1 MNKGVT
7 ADDLLRA
14 SALEAMEA
22 RILLAHALGWRRT
35 ELMTRAHEKLE
46 PTQADTFRRLEQR
59 RDHGEPMAYLVGKRE
74 FFGLDFQITPDVL
87 IPRPE
92 TELLVE
98 CALHAIEM
106 IEAPRVLDLG
116 TGSGVIAVA
125 IASQRPEASIIA
137 TDDSHRALALA
148 ALNAQRLLSGARR
161 GGALRFIAG
170 VWYQALTGLN
180 IQFDVIVSNPPYL
193 AADDPHLCKG
203 DLRFEPR
210 SALTDSA
217 HGLTALETVIA
228 GAHRY
233 LKKGGAL
240 WLEHGYDQADAVR
253 AALFAQGFTR
263 IRSTRDL
270 AGIERVSG
278 GVHERLF
285 GFLE

>member
-1 MNKGVT
+1 MRMNKGVT

-46 PTQADTFRRLEQR
+46 PTQVDTFRRLEQR

-161 GGALRFIAG
+161 GGE
-170 VWYQALTGLN
+170 
-180 IQFDVIVSNPPYL
+180 
-193 AADDPHLCKG
+193 
-203 DLRFEPR
+203 LRFEPR

>member
-1 MNKGVT
+1 MRMNKGVT

-46 PTQADTFRRLEQR
+46 PTQADTVRRLEQR
-59 RDHGEPMAYLVGKRE
+59 RDHGGPMAYLVGKRE
-74 FFGLDFQITPDVL
+74 FF
-87 IPRPE
+87 
-92 TELLVE
+92 
-98 CALHAIEM
+98 
-106 IEAPRVLDLG
+106 VLDLG

-125 IASQRPEASIIA
+125 IVSQRPEASIIA

-240 WLEHGYDQADAVR
+240 LLEHGYDQADAVR
-253 AALFAQGFTR
+253 AALFAQSFTR